1 MMNKKKE
8 LVLGT
13 AQWGWTIGRE
23 KAFEILEHWLNT
35 GFRAVDCAT
44 NYPIN
49 REPACFRAAE
59 GILSEFIQA
68 HGLS

>member
-23 KAFEILEHWLNT
+23 KAFEILEHWLNAGFFGWLTAPPTIPST
-35 GFRAVDCAT
+35 GSRRASVPPRVSCRNLFRLMD
-44 NYPIN
+44 
-49 REPACFRAAE
+49 
-59 GILSEFIQA
+59 
-68 HGLS
+68 